1 MNNGCVLLGE
11 NFFDENLQEMLLI
24 SKYLKFYLEEEE
36 VNDLYISFQR
46 WRLNFIDSLIF
57 NSFNNLK
64 YSKRS
69 VSIDSFEL
77 KQLF

>member
-1 MNNGCVLLGE
+1 
-11 NFFDENLQEMLLI
+11 MLLI

-36 VNDLYISFQR
+36 VNDFYISFYR
-46 WRLNFIDSLIF
+46 CRLNFVDSLIF

-77 KQLF
+77 K

>member
-1 MNNGCVLLGE
+1 
-11 NFFDENLQEMLLI
+11 MLLI

-36 VNDLYISFQR
+36 VNISVYR
-46 WRLNFIDSLIF
+46 CRLNFVDSLIF

-77 KQLF
+77 K